1 MLKLFTGVQPQPQSQ
16 PQLQTQLQTGI
27 EEQLKA
33 LTQAIQLNNV
43 NTMSNKKELP
53 VTADD
58 VLASI
63 INPPVNIP
71 ENTLK

>member
-1 MLKLFTGVQPQPQSQ
+1 MQSQ
-16 PQLQTQLQTGI
+16 VQTQPTTPTGI

-43 NTMSNKKELP
+43 NTMENQKTLP

-71 ENTLK
+71 DNTLK